1 MGSDYMQAFYVIK
14 CPLFND
20 TNLDTQSQQLALNSI
35 QNNSPAISF
44 EKMTS
49 QPITDVIKYKLNCE
63 TLVKK
68 RGRAYYDER
77 IFTQFILI
85 EDTYF
90 YYKQALNLL
99 LFSCNKDTF
108 NTFVKRYSTDP
119 NMRLTKINV
128 NFERIIR
135 DQKQLG
141 IKGVWLGKIPDDN
154 LNALAFLGDN
164 VVTSEQYKSIRSNGA
179 QISNLTLIYDYLDE
193 QKTIM
198 ITKDGGIILY
208 HHEQETNAIELV
220 QDIYINLLS

>member
-1 MGSDYMQAFYVIK
+1 MQAFYVLK
-14 CPLFND
+14 APLFND
-20 TNLDTQSQQLALNSI
+20 SNLDTQAQQLGMPSV
-35 QNNSPAISF
+35 QNNSPRISF
-44 EKMTS
+44 IKEES
-49 QPITDVIKYKLNCE
+49 QPINNITKYKLNYE
-63 TLVKK
+63 TLVNK
-68 RGRAYYDER
+68 RGRAYYTEE

-90 YYKQALNLL
+90 YYDKNLNLL
-99 LFSCNKDTF
+99 IFSCNKDTF
-108 NTFVKRYSTDP
+108 NKYTKKYSTDP
-119 NMRLTKINV
+119 NMKLEKVLV

-164 VVTSEQYKSIRSNGA
+164 VVTSQQYQSIRANGA
-179 QISNLTLIYDYLDE
+179 QISNLTLIYDYLGE

-208 HHEQETNAIELV
+208 YHEVETDAILLV
-220 QDIYINLLS
+220 EDIYSNLLA

>member
-1 MGSDYMQAFYVIK
+1 MQAFYVLKAPI
-14 CPLFND
+14 FND
-20 TNLDTQSQQLALNSI
+20 CNLDTQSQQLGFNLV
-35 QNNSPAISF
+35 QNNSPCISF
-44 EKMTS
+44 KKVET
-49 QPITDVIKYKLNCE
+49 QPIDNITKYKLNCE
-63 TLVKK
+63 TVVNK
-68 RGRAYYDER
+68 RGRAYYTEE

-90 YYKQALNLL
+90 YYNKDMSLL

-108 NTFVKRYSTDP
+108 HTYIKKYSTDA
-119 NMRLTKINV
+119 NMKLEKVQV

-154 LNALAFLGDN
+154 INALAFLGPN
-164 VVTSEQYKSIRSNGA
+164 VITSTQYKEIKSNGA
-179 QISNLTLIYDYLDE
+179 EISNLTLIYDYLGE

-208 HHEQETNAIELV
+208 HHEVETDSILLV
-220 QDIYINLLS
+220 QDIYSNLLS

>member
-1 MGSDYMQAFYVIK
+1 MQAFYVLK
-14 CPLFND
+14 APLFND
-20 TNLDTQSQQLALNSI
+20 SNLDTQAQQLGMPSV
-35 QNNSPAISF
+35 QNNSPRISF
-44 EKMTS
+44 IKEES
-49 QPITDVIKYKLNCE
+49 QPINNITKYKLNYE
-63 TLVKK
+63 TLVNK
-68 RGRAYYDER
+68 RGRAYYNEE

-90 YYKQALNLL
+90 YYDENLNLL
-99 LFSCNKDTF
+99 IFSCNKDTF
-108 NTFVKRYSTDP
+108 NTYTKKYSTDP
-119 NMRLTKINV
+119 NMKLEKVLV

-164 VVTSEQYKSIRSNGA
+164 VVTSQQYQSIRANGA
-179 QISNLTLIYDYLDE
+179 QISNLTLIYDYLGE

-208 HHEQETNAIELV
+208 HHEVETDAILLV
-220 QDIYINLLS
+220 EDIYSNLLA

>member
-1 MGSDYMQAFYVIK
+1 MQAFYVIK

-20 TNLDTQSQQLALNSI
+20 TCLDTEAQQLALAKV
-35 QNNSPAISF
+35 QNNSPSISF
-44 EKMTS
+44 TKNS
-49 QPITDVIKYKLNCE
+49 VQPIKNIIKYKLNCE
-63 TLVKK
+63 TLINK
-68 RGRAYYDER
+68 RGRAYYNEE

-90 YYKQALNLL
+90 YYNNALNLL

-108 NTFVKRYSTDP
+108 NTYIKRYGTDP
-119 NMRLTKINV
+119 NIRLEKISV

-179 QISNLTLIYDYLDE
+179 QISNLTLIYDYLDD

-208 HHEQETNAIELV
+208 HHEKETDAIDLV
-220 QDIYINLLS
+220 QDIYTNLLA

>member
-1 MGSDYMQAFYVIK
+1 MQAFYVLK
-14 CPLFND
+14 APLFND
-20 TNLDTQSQQLALNSI
+20 SNLDTQAQQLGMPSV
-35 QNNSPAISF
+35 QNNSPRISF
-44 EKMTS
+44 IKEES
-49 QPITDVIKYKLNCE
+49 QPINNITKYKLNYE
-63 TLVKK
+63 TLVNK
-68 RGRAYYDER
+68 RGRAYYTEE

-90 YYKQALNLL
+90 YYDKNLNLL
-99 LFSCNKDTF
+99 IFSCNKDTF
-108 NTFVKRYSTDP
+108 NTYTKKYSTDP
-119 NMRLTKINV
+119 NMKLEKVLV

-164 VVTSEQYKSIRSNGA
+164 VVTSQQYQSIRANGA
-179 QISNLTLIYDYLDE
+179 QISNLTLIYDYLGE

-208 HHEQETNAIELV
+208 HHEVETDAILLV
-220 QDIYINLLS
+220 EDIYSNLLA